1 MKHSKHYYDLDRN
14 MDLSVKTRDI
24 PTYYISKGIEA
35 RKVIEAFQSDN
46 YNIAT
51 AISYLLRAG
60 KKVYINDSASDSMK
74 EDIRKAIN
82 HLKFELERQ

>member
-1 MKHSKHYYDLDRN
+1 MEHSKHYYDFDRN
-14 MDLSVKTRDI
+14 MDVSVETNDI
-24 PTYYISKGIEA
+24 PTYYISQGIEA

-60 KKVYINDSASDSMK
+60 KKVYINDSPNDSMK
-74 EDIRKAIN
+74 EDIRKAIA
-82 HLKFELERQ
+82 HLKFELERE

>member
-1 MKHSKHYYDLDRN
+1 MEHSKHYYDFDRN
-14 MDLSVKTRDI
+14 MDVSVETNDT
-24 PTYYISKGIEA
+24 PTYYISQGIEA

-60 KKVYINDSASDSMK
+60 KKVYINDSPNDSMK
-74 EDIRKAIN
+74 EDIRKAIA
-82 HLKFELERQ
+82 HLKFELERE

>member
-1 MKHSKHYYDLDRN
+1 MKHSKHYYDFDRN
-14 MDLSVKTRDI
+14 MDLSVKTKDI

-60 KKVYINDSASDSMK
+60 KKVYINDSPSDSMK

-82 HLKFELERQ
+82 HLKFELER

>member
-14 MDLSVKTRDI
+14 MDLSVKTKDI

-35 RKVIEAFQSDN
+35 RKVIEAFQPDN

-60 KKVYINDSASDSMK
+60 KKVYINDSPSDSMK

-82 HLKFELERQ
+82 HLKFELER

>member
-14 MDLSVKTRDI
+14 MDLSVKTKDI

-60 KKVYINDSASDSMK
+60 KKVYINNSPTDSMK

-82 HLKFELERQ
+82 HLKFELERE

>member
-14 MDLSVKTRDI
+14 MDLSVKTKDI

-60 KKVYINDSASDSMK
+60 KKVYINDSPSDSMK

-82 HLKFELERQ
+82 HLKFELER

>member
-1 MKHSKHYYDLDRN
+1 MKHSKHYYDFDRN
-14 MDLSVKTRDI
+14 MDLSVKTKDI

-60 KKVYINDSASDSMK
+60 KKVYINDSPSDSMK